1 MALSQL
7 HAGLSNTALLFIAA
21 IGLWALVLRFT
32 TRRLTPAWYGAAVV
46 GEVVI
51 VLQAVIGLVLYLQ
64 GLDAALPRPF
74 MHILYGVVAVVTLP
88 AAHGYFG
95 NIKDEGAK
103 AIAMALTCVFLWGIL
118 LRATSVAQ
126 FLPA

>member
-7 HAGLSNTALLFIAA
+7 HAGLANTALLFIAA
-21 IGLWALVLRFT
+21 IGVWALVLRLT
-32 TRRLTPAWYGAAVV
+32 ARRLTPAWYGAAVV
-46 GEVVI
+46 GEIVI
-51 VLQAVIGLVLYLQ
+51 VLQVGIGLILYLQ

-74 MHILYGVVAVVTLP
+74 MHILYGTVAVVTLP

-103 AIAMALTCVFLWGIL
+103 AIAMALACFFLWGIL
-118 LRATSVAQ
+118 TRAASVAQ